1 MKIKYTDILLDL
13 DDTLIDTVENTRLTL
28 VELFEDYNFASYF
41 PSFDDFYTIY
51 YANVSQLWEL
61 YGQGKIS
68 KATLQRERFIAPLS
82 LVEEITEEQALA
94 INDDY
99 IERIMRKGTLI
110 DGAIDLLNY
119 LQERYKL
126 HILSNGFTEMQY
138 IKMESAGLSGY
149 FNKVILSDEV
159 GVNKPH
165 PDLFAHTLREIGV
178 DKKDVI
184 MIGDNL
190 FTDIGGACNSGID
203 QIWFNP
209 GDKPVKDFEPTYVV
223 NKLADIKNI
232 L

>member
-1 MKIKYTDILLDL
+1 MKYTDILLDL

-28 VELFEDYNFASYF
+28 IELYDDYNFANYF
-41 PSFDDFYTIY
+41 PSFTDFYTIY
-51 YANVSQLWEL
+51 YASVSQLWEL
-61 YGQGKIS
+61 YSQGKIS

-82 LVEEITEEQALA
+82 LIEEITEEQALA

-99 IERIMRKGTLI
+99 IERIMQKGTLI
-110 DGAIDLLNY
+110 DGAIELLDY
-119 LQERYKL
+119 LKPKYNI

-138 IKMESAGLSGY
+138 IKMETAGLSGY
-149 FNKVILSDEV
+149 FDKVILSDEV

-165 PDLFAHTLREIGV
+165 PDLFTHALKEIGV
-178 DKKDVI
+178 NKDNVM

-190 FTDIGGACNSGID
+190 FTDIEGAYNSGID

-209 GDKPVKDFEPTYVV
+209 AHKPVKDFQPTYIVD
-223 NKLADIKNI
+223 KLSDIKCI

>member
-1 MKIKYTDILLDL
+1 MQKYTDILLDL
-13 DDTLIDTVENTRLTL
+13 DDTLIDTIENTRLTL
-28 VELFEDYNFASYF
+28 IEIYDDYRFGNYF
-41 PSFDDFYTIY
+41 PSFADFYEVY

-61 YGQGKIS
+61 YGRGKIT
-68 KATLQRERFIAPLS
+68 KETLQRERFIAPLNS
-82 LVEEITEEQALA
+82 VEELSDEQALA

-99 IERIMRKGTLI
+99 TNRVMQKGVLI

-119 LQERYKL
+119 LHPKYKI

-138 IKMESAGLSGY
+138 VKIKNAGLDGY
-149 FNKVILSDEV
+149 FDEVILSDKV

-165 PDLFAHTLREIGV
+165 PDLFSFALKKIAV
-178 DKKDVI
+178 DKDNVI

-190 FTDIGGACNSGID
+190 FTDIGGAYHSGID

-209 GDKPVKDFEPTYVV
+209 DNKPVNDFEPTYVV
-223 NKLADIKNI
+223 RHLSEIGRI